1 MMIVM
6 AAENAYRVVILARCV
21 NKLNNQWLTIREVTE
36 SLPEIML
43 SIQLN

>member
-6 AAENAYRVVILARCV
+6 AAVSVYRVVILVRCV
-21 NKLNNQWLTIREVTE
+21 NQLNNQWLAISEVIE

>member
-6 AAENAYRVVILARCV
+6 AVVNASRVVILGRCV
-21 NKLNNQWLTIREVTE
+21 NQLKNQWLTIREAIE
-36 SLPEIML
+36 PLPEIML

>member
-6 AAENAYRVVILARCV
+6 AVVNASRVVILARCV
-21 NKLNNQWLTIREVTE
+21 NQLNNQWLAISEVIE
-36 SLPEIML
+36 SLPEVML

>member
-6 AAENAYRVVILARCV
+6 AAVSAYRVVILARCV
-21 NKLNNQWLTIREVTE
+21 NQLNNQWSKIREIIK
-36 SLPEIML
+36 SLPEITL